1 MLVEKLVS
9 KTSVEALNDGILV
22 RLARFDEMQLDAGV
36 SAPLE
41 QFSAGE
47 FRAIIGFDGRRQR
60 SRKRDAIEDPRN
72 AFSGKREVDLKC
84 NALAREIVDNG

>member
-47 FRAIIGFDGRRQR
+47 FRAMVRLKRGRC
-60 SRKRDAIEDPRN
+60 PRLE
-72 AFSGKREVDLKC
+72 RMC
-84 NALAREIVDNG
+84 I